1 MRKLSIG
8 QRVQR
13 GAKKAVA
20 STRFVLGIWLLLGVV
35 GPYFKRFMEG
45 DYDNYKIFKN
55 SFFNLL
61 NEETLYGLHPDTG
74 LDLFLYGPF
83 SCVLIAPFALLPDH
97 IGCLLFLLA
106 SALLLFFAI
115 QALPLSRFAK
125 NGACLLCLV
134 EFGNNQQH
142 FQTNAI
148 IAGFIIL
155 SLVAFCRRREAVA
168 AMSITVG
175 VFTKLYGII
184 ALPFALFAERK
195 ARVVAWLVLF
205 FAVAFVAPMLF
216 SSSEFVVQ
224 SYEEWPEAI
233 SQKHQDNIGAVN
245 FQDKSVS
252 GLVRRVTGRSD
263 IPDLPFLLLGGV
275 LFMLPYLVHLNRYN
289 QRFHLLALSSAL
301 MFVVL
306 FSTSAENPTFI
317 ILQCGAAIWCV
328 GGSGMSPRTRA
339 IAMACI
345 ILFSSLSPTD
355 AYPEVIREFYGRY
368 SLRVVPCILLW
379 LFISWEML
387 AVRRSETV

>member
-8 QRVQR
+8 PRVQR
-13 GAKKAVA
+13 GATKAVA

-83 SCVLIAPFALLPDH
+83 SCVLIAPFALLPNH
-97 IGCLLFLLA
+97 IGRLLFLLA

-168 AMSITVG
+168 AMSIPVG
-175 VFTKLYGII
+175 CLRSCMGSSHFPSPF
-184 ALPFALFAERK
+184 LPNGRQELSPGWFSFLPWPSWRPCCFPPASSWW
-195 ARVVAWLVLF
+195 RV
-205 FAVAFVAPMLF
+205 MR
-216 SSSEFVVQ
+216 
-224 SYEEWPEAI
+224 
-233 SQKHQDNIGAVN
+233 
-245 FQDKSVS
+245 S
-252 GLVRRVTGRSD
+252 GQRQFPGSTRTLLVR
-263 IPDLPFLLLGGV
+263 
-275 LFMLPYLVHLNRYN
+275 
-289 QRFHLLALSSAL
+289 
-301 MFVVL
+301 
-306 FSTSAENPTFI
+306 
-317 ILQCGAAIWCV
+317 
-328 GGSGMSPRTRA
+328 
-339 IAMACI
+339 
-345 ILFSSLSPTD
+345 
-355 AYPEVIREFYGRY
+355 
-368 SLRVVPCILLW
+368 
-379 LFISWEML
+379 
-387 AVRRSETV
+387 